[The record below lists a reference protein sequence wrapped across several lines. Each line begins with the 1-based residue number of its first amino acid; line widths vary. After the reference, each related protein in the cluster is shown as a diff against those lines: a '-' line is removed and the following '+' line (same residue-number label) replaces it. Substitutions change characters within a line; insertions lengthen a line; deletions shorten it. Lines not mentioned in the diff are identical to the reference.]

1 MAKNVLITG
10 GSGLVGSRLTTLLLE
25 HGYEVSHLGRSKSS
39 EKRVKSYIWDIQK
52 GFIEE
57 GAIET
62 ANFIVHLAGASVA
75 DERWTESRK
84 KVILQSRIQTTRLL
98 YEQLQVVK
106 HSCEAVVSASAVG
119 YYGMDT
125 GSQWLNEQSPAG
137 SDFLADVTKQWE
149 QEVEKLEKLNI
160 RVTRL
165 RIGIVLSKNGGA
177 LPKIAQTVKAN
188 IGAPLGDGDQYM
200 SWIHIDDLCRM
211 IIHAIGNTEMF
222 GVFNAVG
229 PDPATNRELTKTLA
243 QVLNKSLWL
252 PAVPGFALKLA
263 LGEMA
268 DMVLGGNR
276 VSAEKIQL
284 SGFTYAFS
292 NLQNALEDIYQK
304 D

>member
-1 MAKNVLITG
+1 
-10 GSGLVGSRLTTLLLE
+10 
-25 HGYEVSHLGRSKSS
+25 
-39 EKRVKSYIWDIQK
+39 
-52 GFIEE
+52 
-57 GAIET
+57 
-62 ANFIVHLAGASVA
+62 
-75 DERWTESRK
+75 
-84 KVILQSRIQTTRLL
+84 
-98 YEQLQVVK
+98 
-106 HSCEAVVSASAVG
+106 
-119 YYGMDT
+119 
-125 GSQWLNEQSPAG
+125 
-137 SDFLADVTKQWE
+137 
-149 QEVEKLEKLNI
+149 
-160 RVTRL
+160 
-165 RIGIVLSKNGGA
+165 
-177 LPKIAQTVKAN
+177 LPKIAPTVKAN